1 MARLRE
7 VTIKIVAATAVILLR
22 KVPAPR
28 EPKTVWLEPPKAA
41 PISAP
46 LPDCSRMTPTMTKA
60 TMICTIIKAM
70 YILTLLGDSPD
81 AENLSKQHRIE
92 ASTADQ
98 SSIHVRNREKLA
110 DVFRHDASPV
120 EDRHQRPGILTPQGK
135 QVCPHM
141 SMHLVGLLASGGAAR
156 ANRPHQLI
164 SNDHVLGLIL
174 PYAG

>member
-60 TMICTIIKAM
+60 TMICTMTKAM
-70 YILTLLGDSPD
+70 YMLTLLGDTPN
-81 AENLSKQHRIE
+81 AENLSKQHRIQ
-92 ASTADQ
+92 ASTTDQ
-98 SSIHVRNREKLA
+98 GSIHVRNREQLA
-110 DVFRHDASPV
+110 DVVRPDASPV
-120 EDRHQRPGILTPQGK
+120 QDRHARRGILTPLGK
-135 QVCPHM
+135 EVHR
-141 SMHLVGLLASGGAAR
+141 HVRTHLLAQWG
-156 ANRPHQLI
+156 
-164 SNDHVLGLIL
+164 
-174 PYAG
+174 